1 MTEVAAV
8 IAPREL
14 TAKLVPAITLVPV
27 PVPNVNVPVP
37 LALRVSPVSV
47 VEGEI
52 TGFTPEKVRVEA
64 PSVSVFI
71 VPSTTK
77 LPEACKLAPTA
88 VREVAPFDDRTIF
101 PVVELP
107 NVRLC
112 MLVVASI
119 PAPDK

>member
-37 LALRVSPVSV
+37 LALRVSPVST

-71 VPSTTK
+71 VPDIVRFPAGVK
-77 LPEACKLAPTA
+77 LLAP
-88 VREVAPFDDRTIF
+88 VKKLIF